1 MAAKRRRGKLLRGS
15 GGCGALARL
24 LASVYPVGMHTGRQP
39 FAACLPRWPRRCGTV
54 LLGAMLALALTLPA
68 TRAQAQTKPDK
79 ACSSVVLG
87 EGLPVAQARAY
98 EDLYDADPANPLPLW
113 QAATVLRCT
122 LANSVAPAA
131 QCLQAGDAKSLYDKF
146 ADVTASLGAS
156 KAYKAQLADTNKQG
170 KKLTTD
176 FAVSCAALARE
187 TLKQGQSGP
196 AALLYE
202 AVYVLTYKPN
212 LLYNA
217 ARACEMGA
225 LWMQAAVYFTAYLAL
240 PAPWRDRK
248 DAVQK
253 LVEIQQ
259 RLASDTG
266 GQVRLAIDAAS
277 RATTLAERGERMAQ
291 AAQKLAQDT
300 ASKADQALARAGN
313 AETRSARA
321 EQQALEARQQA
332 LRAEET
338 ARTADTR
345 GAWAQNR
352 ATEHKTRLDALERT
366 VQEMLAREAQRAPPP
381 GEWKPRASYLPG
393 QALAPA
399 PAE

>member
-1 MAAKRRRGKLLRGS
+1 MHLLPVHRSASRQARWSAGLAALV
-15 GGCGALARL
+15 GALL
-24 LASVYPVGMHTGRQP
+24 LAGAFPSWAQP
-39 FAACLPRWPRRCGTV
+39 
-54 LLGAMLALALTLPA
+54 
-68 TRAQAQTKPDK
+68 KPDK
-79 ACSSVVLG
+79 ACLSLVTPDT
-87 EGLPVAQARAY
+87 LPIAQARAY
-98 EDLYDADPANPLPLW
+98 EELYDADPANPLPLW

-122 LANSVAPAA
+122 LDASATPAA

-156 KAYKAQLADTNKQG
+156 KAHKAQLSDSGKQG
-170 KKLTTD
+170 KKLSAD

-187 TLKQGQSGP
+187 TLKAGQSGP

-266 GQVRLAIDAAS
+266 GQVRLAIDAAN

-291 AAQKLAQDT
+291 AAQRLAQDT
-300 ASKADQALARAGN
+300 AGKADQALARAGG
-313 AETRSARA
+313 AETRAVRA

-332 LRAEET
+332 MRAEET
-338 ARTADTR
+338 AKTADSR

-366 VQEMLAREAQRAPPP
+366 VQEMLAREAQRSPPP
-381 GEWKPRASYLPG
+381 GGWTPRASYLPA

-399 PAE
+399 PHE